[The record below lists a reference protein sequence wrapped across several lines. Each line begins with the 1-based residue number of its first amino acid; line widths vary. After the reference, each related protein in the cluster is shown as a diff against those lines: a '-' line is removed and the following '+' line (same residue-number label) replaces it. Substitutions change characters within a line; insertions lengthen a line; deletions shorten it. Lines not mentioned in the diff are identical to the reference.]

1 MSAGGDILTVSALN
15 VAYGESKAL
24 FDLNLRVRPGEI
36 VACVGRNGAGK
47 TTLLKSIAG
56 FLKPTSGTI
65 MSNTTNL
72 VGLAA
77 FVIAEMGIKYVPQDK
92 KVFSDLTV
100 RENLE
105 LGSYASNDYD
115 WSLVTDYFPKL
126 EILMDRKAGYLSGG
140 ERQMLMIGRAI
151 LGSPK
156 LLLIDEPTEGL
167 APSIVTQ
174 LRDVFRELSK
184 KTALVIVEQN
194 LPLICAIANRV
205 YALNDGRVMAELTDR
220 KSITPEVCEKYL

>member
-1 MSAGGDILTVSALN
+1 VNALN
-15 VAYGESKAL
+15 AAYGESKVL
-24 FDLNLRVRPGEI
+24 FDVNFRVRPREI

-47 TTLLKSIAG
+47 TTLLRSIAG
-56 FLKPTSGTI
+56 FLKPASGTI
-65 MSNTTNL
+65 VSNTKSL

-77 FVIAEMGIKYVPQDK
+77 FVIAQMGIKYVPQDK

-105 LGSYASNDYD
+105 LGSYASKDYD
-115 WSLVTDYFPKL
+115 WTPVTDYFPKL
-126 EILMDRKAGYLSGG
+126 KILMDRKAGYLSGG

-151 LGSPK
+151 LGDPK

-174 LRDVFRELSK
+174 LKDVFRELSK

-194 LPLICAIANRV
+194 LPLVCGIANRV
-205 YALNDGRVMAELTDR
+205 YAFNDGRVVAELIDR
-220 KSITPEVCEKYL
+220 KMITPEVCEKYL